1 MILRLK
7 DEPILFYSCPNIF
20 HSMSYIIVNPKYP
33 HSAVSNSAVRMMKGE
48 IREFHGE
55 FTAAPSAFMHFKTR
69 KEAKEYLDAN
79 DAPQVVKTVPLKIPA
94 RTPFRSVHS
103 PGGSSE
109 LSLLESDIHK
119 FLSREGADVLHDIP
133 LLNLKPENAAT
144 ILAYERQHFHRV
156 AVVDLL
162 HAAVGEITQADEGLE
177 ANDIKGGY
185 APPSDSDSQG
195 APETRKED
203 APHQPPSSSSEFNA
217 LLVSVKGIG
226 MRTARDIMKV
236 FKSETELRHAVKK
249 GAKLPFRDDIEK
261 KLKSKFR

>member
-1 MILRLK
+1 
-7 DEPILFYSCPNIF
+7 
-20 HSMSYIIVNPKYP
+20 MSFIIVDPEYP
-33 HSAVSNSAVRMMKGE
+33 HRGVSNSAVRMMKGE
-48 IREFHGE
+48 VREFHSE
-55 FTAAPSAFMHFKTR
+55 FTAAPAAFLRFETR

-79 DAPQVVKTVPLKIPA
+79 DAPQVVNAVPLKIPA

-109 LSLLESDIHK
+109 LALLESDIHT
-119 FLSREGADVLHDIP
+119 FLSREGADVLRDIS
-133 LLNLKPENAAT
+133 LLNLKHEDAAT

-162 HAAVGEITQADEGLE
+162 SAVGEITYADEELE
-177 ANDIKGGY
+177 ANANIPGGY
-185 APPSDSDSQG
+185 APPSNPQG

-217 LLVSVKGIG
+217 LLVSIKGIG
-226 MRTARDIMKV
+226 MRTARDIMNV
-236 FKSETELRHAVKK
+236 FKSEKELRHAVKN
-249 GAKLPFRDDIEK
+249 GGKLPFRDDIEK